1 MIGVRKTFSV
11 FLGSLLWEEDQ
22 GIGKYHLMNWEIVH
36 SPKYLGGLS
45 SLNINLMTI
54 SFLCKCHWKLENV
67 DGGLETYV
75 EEEISSRKQ
84 TLPHRW
90 CM

>member
-1 MIGVRKTFSV
+1 
-11 FLGSLLWEEDQ
+11 
-22 GIGKYHLMNWEIVH
+22 MNWEIVH

-67 DGGLETYV
+67 DGAW
-75 EEEISSRKQ
+75 KH
-84 TLPHRW
+84 TLKKKYLQENKLRPIAGACKMHLVPL
-90 CM
+90 